1 MLAETS
7 ISTRWIV
14 KTEGYPSWWIFI
26 KKGGT
31 VFIKKENPE
40 APREERLGRKMYQL
54 SWHNHNNYNTFVQE
68 VDNFLRHWNV
78 KADLPRM
85 ELTHCCSKTSIYAI
99 FACTIIRS
107 NTGYRLVISI
117 FCRCRSGPNF
127 PFTTASDTFP
137 SSLNVRSKSLNLCTF
152 EISLWNCDFCRPK
165 ARFYVTRLV
174 HFGPPS
180 WNFLFTVPRFLA
192 APAKLR

>member
-1 MLAETS
+1 
-7 ISTRWIV
+7 
-14 KTEGYPSWWIFI
+14 
-26 KKGGT
+26 
-31 VFIKKENPE
+31 
-40 APREERLGRKMYQL
+40 
-54 SWHNHNNYNTFVQE
+54 
-68 VDNFLRHWNV
+68 
-78 KADLPRM
+78 M

-165 ARFYVTRLV
+165 ARFYVTRLA

-192 APAKLR
+192 APAKLSSTRKQRLKHEARKCRKRSTQNSKPVCSLETWDSPSSSHHASTARIKHDNG

>member
-1 MLAETS
+1 MTS
-7 ISTRWIV
+7 KLV
-14 KTEGYPSWWIFI
+14 KSKE
-26 KKGGT
+26 KKT
-31 VFIKKENPE
+31 SYK
-40 APREERLGRKMYQL
+40 QL
-54 SWHNHNNYNTFVQE
+54 KPNQKPNKQTTKQTE

-107 NTGYRLVISI
+107 NSGYRLVISI

-152 EISLWNCDFCRPK
+152 EISLLNCDFCRPK
-165 ARFYVTRLV
+165 ARFYVTGLA

-180 WNFLFTVPRFLA
+180 
-192 APAKLR
+192 

>member
-1 MLAETS
+1 MTVMQYKWFKEELSIHKVENLILFNIPMPANMQNDLKAGKIQGEKNQLQKLETKP
-7 ISTRWIV
+7 
-14 KTEGYPSWWIFI
+14 KT
-26 KKGGT
+26 KQTNKQT
-31 VFIKKENPE
+31 
-40 APREERLGRKMYQL
+40 
-54 SWHNHNNYNTFVQE
+54 E

-78 KADLPRM
+78 KADLPKM

-152 EISLWNCDFCRPK
+152 EISL
-165 ARFYVTRLV
+165 
-174 HFGPPS
+174 
-180 WNFLFTVPRFLA
+180 
-192 APAKLR
+192 